1 MLVLVNFNSYLG
13 GGETLMVR
21 MASYV
26 KNSKS
31 SYCMLCT
38 EQSYIY
44 DDLRKNNVG
53 NIITVQNDKA
63 DFYYKNAEERKVIL
77 SEIKDKLPQSSEY
90 SFVTFCM
97 RDLYM
102 IIQLTKIVTNAKVC
116 HLVLH
121 YMFVRVCLIRHT
133 KKSFTRRDIH
143 EPIKLS
149 LINHYLTAFVNRE
162 LSSL

>member
-26 KNSKS
+26 KNSNR

-102 IIQLTKIVTNAKVC
+102 IIQLTN
-116 HLVLH
+116 
-121 YMFVRVCLIRHT
+121 
-133 KKSFTRRDIH
+133 
-143 EPIKLS
+143 
-149 LINHYLTAFVNRE
+149 
-162 LSSL
+162 